1 MRKLIAEPIFIFLGV
16 LGSLWVDGYSDELK
30 EKKELNESIIT
41 LSNEISKN
49 IEYTK
54 EHIYQVKNLKYM
66 TNVVLENYCKI
77 SIEKLKATHDN
88 NPFFHD
94 IDINGQTTYIKQ
106 YDNNES
112 ILWMIRGFLAWE
124 PADIFFRSMLNSG
137 KLLEIENDNLRTEI
151 ESIYTRHEE
160 RVNGMTNFTI
170 KNSNQIANWF
180 FKKRDRYNRDIDYGD
195 IFLIERD
202 QKLKNLLKDKKAN
215 LEGRLVSLDF
225 YLKSLQNVVSIINTE
240 YKSVN

>member
-1 MRKLIAEPIFIFLGV
+1 MRKLIVEPIFIFLGV

-30 EKKELNESIIT
+30 EKKELNDSIIT
-41 LSNEISKN
+41 LSNEILKN
-49 IEYTK
+49 IDYTK

-66 TNVVLENYCKI
+66 TDVILEDYSNI
-77 SIEKLKATHDN
+77 TIEKLKSTHDN

-94 IDINGQTTYIKQ
+94 IDINGKTTYIKQ
-106 YDNNES
+106 YDNSKS
-112 ILWMIRGFLAWE
+112 IMWMMRGFLAWE
-124 PADIFFRSMLNSG
+124 PADIFFKSMLNSG

-160 RVNGMTNFTI
+160 RVIGMTNFTI
-170 KNSNQIANWF
+170 KNSNQIGDWF
-180 FKKRDRYNRDIDYGD
+180 FKRREEYNKDIDYGD

-202 QKLKNLLKDKKAN
+202 QKLKNLLKDKKAT

-225 YLKSLQNVVSIINTE
+225 YLQSLQNVVSIISAE